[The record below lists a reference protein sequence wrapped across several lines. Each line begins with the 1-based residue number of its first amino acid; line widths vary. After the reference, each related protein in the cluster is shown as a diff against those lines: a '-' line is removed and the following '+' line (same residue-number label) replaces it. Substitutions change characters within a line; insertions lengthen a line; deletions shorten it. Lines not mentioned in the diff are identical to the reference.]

1 MDSSNVNLGLVQDIN
16 GLNKLRQMSNSS
28 IEDKK
33 NALVTAAQQFESI
46 LNQFWVKA
54 MRESNDSICSD
65 SPLKS
70 NSSSMFES
78 MLDEQMITGM
88 AKANTQTGSSLTNMI
103 VKQFAKTMG
112 DDGEKILKMM
122 NLSSQSQPMTIDQY
136 LQGSKGVDVST
147 KTSSINSINSI
158 PKHTGSD
165 FSNEREIQKP
175 QLVINKKQSINK
187 FIDVKETSIDEKL
200 SFTSPKDFVK
210 KVLPIAQRV
219 AMKFNMNPLVL
230 VAQAA
235 LETGWGKSVG
245 SDNNFFGIKNSKG
258 WNGESTLKASDE
270 YINGKKV
277 SQVSSF
283 RSYENIS
290 KSFEDYARLI
300 STNDRYSKAYSKNS
314 DPVQYFEEI
323 QKAGY
328 ATDPNYAYK
337 LKNVIKNDAFKGLL

>member
-28 IEDKK
+28 LEDKK

-54 MRESNDSICSD
+54 MRESNDSICPD

-78 MLDEQMITGM
+78 MLDEQMITSM

-122 NLSSQSQPMTIDQY
+122 NLSSQAPAMTIDQY
-136 LQGSKGVDVST
+136 LQGSKAIDVNT
-147 KTSSINSINSI
+147 QTSSINSITSI
-158 PKHTGSD
+158 PKHTSSD
-165 FSNEREIQKP
+165 FSNEGQKP
-175 QLVINKKQSINK
+175 QFVINKKQSINK

-200 SFTSPKDFVK
+200 SFTSPEDFVK

-245 SDNNFFGIKNSKG
+245 SDNNFFGIKSSKG

-300 STNDRYSKAYSKNS
+300 STNDRYSKAYLKNG